1 MLKTKMQVDNEQ
13 SNVCNIRIK
22 IHSLLWNGCE
32 KHFGKCIYKSI
43 CFNKEQRVTYYVC
56 FWFDYIFC
64 LLLPIMLEDN
74 AKLKIF
80 VVLELEENY
89 IITTSLR
96 FNKKYEL
103 AISHGL
109 QCQIL
114 ETNKEN
120 SMDLVGC
127 SQEMNV
133 LEMKNFEMKNILIR
147 KKYRQYT
154 MGKAVSWRK
163 NWYNLLSFK
172 QFQVVK
178 TMFKTLTF
186 KDSWI

>member
-1 MLKTKMQVDNEQ
+1 
-13 SNVCNIRIK
+13 
-22 IHSLLWNGCE
+22 
-32 KHFGKCIYKSI
+32 
-43 CFNKEQRVTYYVC
+43 
-56 FWFDYIFC
+56 
-64 LLLPIMLEDN
+64 MLEDN

-154 MGKAVSWRK
+154 MGKAVS
-163 NWYNLLSFK
+163 
-172 QFQVVK
+172 
-178 TMFKTLTF
+178 
-186 KDSWI
+186 